1 MEPQKTC
8 TSEFSDEEWR
18 ICQCATDESSL
29 GNKVI
34 NGGPFTHYGA
44 VAVPVTLI
52 CCALFVC
59 RHFQVEAQN
68 RAALLQSGCAKFRS
82 AVREGRVAP
91 RVRLIFHTVKL
102 QKCGG
107 KPKH

>member
-44 VAVPVTLI
+44 VAVPVMLI
-52 CCALFVC
+52 CCALFVR
-59 RHFQVEAQN
+59 RHFQA
-68 RAALLQSGCAKFRS
+68 FRMLKLKI
-82 AVREGRVAP
+82 RGFRV
-91 RVRLIFHTVKL
+91 
-102 QKCGG
+102 GG
-107 KPKH
+107 